1 MTCYLVH
8 SGLPR
13 ERGLA
18 LLADLIE
25 RLAPGGIAGFA
36 EPGPRCSRLLSCW
49 FEMRT
54 NGVAENDVD
63 VHDIWRAA
71 RSCGLREMKLAVA
84 PRRFGCRCRT
94 TRTFSPAGR
103 PPNAGSRRHASFQE
117 TRGRSFS
124 SRKESSTP
132 IAAGPMVLPTKF
144 TRSLA
149 SVAAIEGGGGVGGAL
164 LVDAL
169 VTNSGTT
176 TWREAPLRRV
186 VASCQFNVH
195 VEPVDPPRT
204 IAPDPVSG
212 ELPPLGA
219 GRYIS
224 ELDYV
229 AARVSWFA
237 PLGSHP
243 ARVAV
248 EVVTH

>member
-1 MTCYLVH
+1 MRIQGDEAGCRGPPFRVSLQDYEDFLAGWPTTERWVA
-8 SGLPR
+8 STRVFPR
-13 ERGLA
+13 NARPFLLIKEGVEHTDSRRADGLA
-18 LLADLIE
+18 YEIHAKLGE
-25 RLAPGGIAGFA
+25 RSG
-36 EPGPRCSRLLSCW
+36 
-49 FEMRT
+49 
-54 NGVAENDVD
+54 D
-63 VHDIWRAA
+63 
-71 RSCGLREMKLAVA
+71 
-84 PRRFGCRCRT
+84 
-94 TRTFSPAGR
+94 
-103 PPNAGSRRHASFQE
+103 
-117 TRGRSFS
+117 RGR
-124 SRKESSTP
+124 R
-132 IAAGPMVLPTKF
+132 
-144 TRSLA
+144 
-149 SVAAIEGGGGVGGAL
+149 GGGL

-176 TWREAPLRRV
+176 TWRGAPLRRV

-219 GRYIS
+219 GCYIT